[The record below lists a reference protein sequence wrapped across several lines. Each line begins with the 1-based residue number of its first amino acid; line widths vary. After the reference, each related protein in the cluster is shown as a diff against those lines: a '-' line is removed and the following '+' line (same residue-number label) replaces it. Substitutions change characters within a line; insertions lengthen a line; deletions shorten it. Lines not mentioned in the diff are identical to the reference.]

1 MMWQKLQD
9 VLPLLIIII
18 IMIVIV
24 VALLPNPVV
33 LEKGTVTVIMSVVE
47 ILYVATITVC
57 RILGL
62 ATVN

>member
-1 MMWQKLQD
+1 MMWKKLQD
-9 VLPLLIIII
+9 VLPLII
-18 IMIVIV
+18 IMI

-33 LEKGTVTVIMSVVE
+33 LEQGTVTVIMSVVE

-62 ATVN
+62 APVI